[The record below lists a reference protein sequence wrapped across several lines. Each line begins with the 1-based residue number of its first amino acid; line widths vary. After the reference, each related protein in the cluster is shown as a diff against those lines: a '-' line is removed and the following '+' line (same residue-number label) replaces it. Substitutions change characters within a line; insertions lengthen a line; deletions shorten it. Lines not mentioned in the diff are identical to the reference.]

1 MSYLANRLINR
12 FKFLTSDLDCCHRV
26 LILRALVGRHRACRH
41 HQHTFGTK
49 DRELNQ
55 KYIRYGVIGFV
66 VLTAWIA
73 AIVNPS
79 VLSLIQSLYGTIIAM
94 VLYLLPMYA
103 IHKVEVLKPYR
114 GLASNIFVT
123 IAGIV
128 AVSAIIYGLLP

>member
-1 MSYLANRLINR
+1 MQILGPAISIVAIASSFFGHWLGGIEGGVGIINN
-12 FKFLTSDLDCCHRV
+12 
-26 LILRALVGRHRACRH
+26 
-41 HQHTFGTK
+41 TFRTK

-79 VLSLIQSLYGTIIAM
+79 VLSLIESLSGTIIAM

-103 IHKVEVLKPYR
+103 IHKVEVVKPYR

-123 IAGIV
+123 TAGIV

>member
-1 MSYLANRLINR
+1 MQILGPAISIVAIASSFFGHWLGGIEGGVGIINN
-12 FKFLTSDLDCCHRV
+12 
-26 LILRALVGRHRACRH
+26 
-41 HQHTFGTK
+41 TFRTK

-79 VLSLIQSLYGTIIAM
+79 VLSLIQSLSGTIIAM

-103 IHKVEVLKPYR
+103 IVKPYR